1 MKEQY
6 LDPGTLL
13 QGGKYEIVR
22 HLASGGFGNTYEAM
36 DVNLNKK
43 VAVKEFFVKDFC
55 TRDSNTTMVL
65 VTTASKKALISHLK
79 HKFIDEARAIASM
92 EHENIIKVQTL
103 FEENDTAYYVMDYI
117 DGESL
122 NDLIKKRGPF
132 PEDEAI
138 AIIKK
143 VAGALG
149 YMHEQGRFHLDV
161 KPGNIMMR
169 KDGKVILI
177 DFGSSKQYAEVDGE
191 NTSTLTPCYTP
202 GYAPA
207 EQMHT
212 KATEFTAATD
222 VYALGATLYKLLTG
236 LTPPSAIDLLNDDE
250 TLSYPGTLSEATIT
264 VIERSMIPQR
274 SKRLQTT
281 REFTQL
287 LNDEATE
294 TFKPQGDKQKI
305 WWTRENMVPVS
316 TWDFFAKGKGKRI
329 KISSLLL
336 IVMLFVGYCLAMAI
350 IEFIR
355 CNEIHFGH
363 FLGHYDSYFHYFDLN
378 SEAYFIAWF
387 IPICILLIL
396 IYRFRFYF
404 MPNRYVKR
412 KQELLQTDFI
422 EKYGDLEE
430 KFAIVARGDA
440 QKRKYGVFN
449 VKKLRL
455 VVPFKYDSMRW
466 NEKGKTLIVHQGNE
480 RFVIDTQDNVFR

>member
-177 DFGSSKQYAEVDGE
+177 DFGSSKQYAEVGGE
-191 NTSTLTPCYTP
+191 NTAALTPCYTP

-212 KATEFTAATD
+212 KATEFTAASD

-281 REFTQL
+281 SEFTQL
-287 LNDEATE
+287 LNDETTE
-294 TFKPQGDKQKI
+294 TSKAQGDKQKF
-305 WWTRENMVPVS
+305 WWTKEELVPVS
-316 TWDFFAKGKGKRI
+316 VQKFVPNFVSWFFV
-329 KISSLLL
+329 LLL
-336 IVMLFVGYCLAMAI
+336 LVLSCGIIAFLIEETELLHCGYENELCCMVFCLT
-350 IEFIR
+350 
-355 CNEIHFGH
+355 
-363 FLGHYDSYFHYFDLN
+363 FLMGLYGIGKTRL
-378 SEAYFIAWF
+378 
-387 IPICILLIL
+387 
-396 IYRFRFYF
+396 

-412 KQELLQTDFI
+412 KKELEQTDFMESI
-422 EKYGDLEE
+422 YDST
-430 KFAIVARGDA
+430 KFVIVARGDA
-440 QKRKYGVFN
+440 QKRKYGVFD

-455 VVPFKYDSMRW
+455 VVPFKYDSMKW
-466 NEKGKTLIVHQGNE
+466 NEIDKTLIVHQGNE

>member
-1 MKEQY
+1 MTTQH

-13 QGGKYEIVR
+13 QGGKYKIVR

-36 DVNLNKK
+36 DVNLDKK
-43 VAVKEFFVKDFC
+43 VAIKEFFVKDFC
-55 TRDSNTTMVL
+55 TRDSNTTVVL
-65 VTTASKKALISHLK
+65 VATASKKALINHLK
-79 HKFIDEARAIASM
+79 RKFIDEARAIASM

-122 NDLIKKRGPF
+122 SDLIKKRGPL
-132 PEDEAI
+132 PEDEAV

-143 VAGALG
+143 VADALG

-177 DFGSSKQYAEVDGE
+177 DFGSSKQYAEVGGE
-191 NTSTLTPCYTP
+191 NTSALTPCYTP

-212 KATEFTAATD
+212 KHTEFSAASD

-250 TLSYPGTLSEATIT
+250 TLSYPDTLSETTVA
-264 VIERSMIPQR
+264 VIEKAMIPQR

-281 REFTQL
+281 GEFTQL

-294 TFKPQGDKQKI
+294 TSTAQGDKQKF
-305 WWTRENMVPVS
+305 WWNKEGLVPVS
-316 TWDFFAKGKGKRI
+316 TQKFERDFG
-329 KISSLLL
+329 S
-336 IVMLFVGYCLAMAI
+336 
-350 IEFIR
+350 
-355 CNEIHFGH
+355 
-363 FLGHYDSYFHYFDLN
+363 
-378 SEAYFIAWF
+378 WF
-387 IPICILLIL
+387 LLIL
-396 IYRFRFYF
+396 LLTLCGLSVWFLGYIILQFWWWRNYNLLVNNQLEIMLGIVTIVSSWFVISKTRL

-412 KQELLQTDFI
+412 KKELEQTDFI
-422 EKYGDLEE
+422 EHNYDDW
-430 KFAIVARGDA
+430 KFAIVAHGDA
-440 QKRKYGVFN
+440 KSRKYGLFDA
-449 VKKLRL
+449 KKLRL
-455 VVPFKYDSMRW
+455 LVPFRYDSMKW
-466 NEKGKTLIVHQGNE
+466 NERDKTLVVKLDNE
-480 RFVIDTQDNVFR
+480 KFVIDTKDNQFR